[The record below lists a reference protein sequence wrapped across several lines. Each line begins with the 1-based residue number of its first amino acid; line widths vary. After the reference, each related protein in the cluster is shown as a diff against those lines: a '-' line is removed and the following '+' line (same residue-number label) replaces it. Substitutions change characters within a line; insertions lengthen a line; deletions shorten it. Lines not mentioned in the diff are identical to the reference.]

1 MTIASIMLAA
11 GHGTRMKSTLPKVLH
26 PILGKPLVLHAL
38 SAVENVVDIPPV
50 VVIGHGAEDVK
61 AAIQAGVKQDVQ
73 FAIQEKQLGTGHA
86 VMCAQSLLQGKSEKV
101 IITFADMPLL
111 TQASIEHII
120 QLQQE
125 SQSVMVIT
133 TVMSEEPPAD
143 LGASFAIATVPCRQ
157 LLKKSTARLSNFW
170 SGKRIPAR
178 IVWTPN
184 GFGNP
189 WKSYNLP
196 PKVSITLLI
205 WSPWRLPKDCG

>member
-111 TQASIEHII
+111 TQASI
-120 QLQQE
+120 
-125 SQSVMVIT
+125 
-133 TVMSEEPPAD
+133 
-143 LGASFAIATVPCRQ
+143 
-157 LLKKSTARLSNFW
+157 
-170 SGKRIPAR
+170 
-178 IVWTPN
+178 
-184 GFGNP
+184 
-189 WKSYNLP
+189 
-196 PKVSITLLI
+196 
-205 WSPWRLPKDCG
+205 